1 MSLRRVLLVAWGLS
15 LGACSLFVELDDGY
29 VAGHP
34 LDAAPDAGNSRDG
47 AADAKPSD
55 AGDMDASE
63 AAAPLLEEA
72 FDDPRLAN
80 WILVGSPIPR
90 VAGSIFGHPTVFDN
104 AGDPNYSSGA
114 VSKSP
119 ITCPA
124 TGCTIAASVYVDFSD
139 LGGCWATATLAY
151 RTDLA
156 GPTDTVTE
164 TSVPDS
170 ATGSLLGMSID
181 AVGDLCSAHPVF
193 ARRHAWFD
201 VGYAADD
208 DSPGGVDR
216 FTISADDYVN
226 KWVRLEIQLGAP
238 GSAPVFLADGKVILA
253 GTKPATAKLWTARN
267 LYLGSRSSGS
277 AGKAYHDDVRVLAR

>member
-1 MSLRRVLLVAWGLS
+1 MSLRRVLFAACGLS

-34 LDAAPDAGNSRDG
+34 LDAAPDARASSRDG
-47 AADAKPSD
+47 GADAQP
-55 AGDMDASE
+55 ADASDGGD
-63 AAAPLLEEA
+63 AAAPSLLEET
-72 FDDPRLAN
+72 FDDPLLAK

-114 VSKSP
+114 VSKSA

-124 TGCTIAASVYVDFSD
+124 TGCTIATDVYMDFSD
-139 LGGCWATATLAY
+139 LGGCWATATIAY

-156 GPTDTVTE
+156 GPTDSIGDTT
-164 TSVPDS
+164 VPDS

-181 AVGDLCSAHPVF
+181 AVGDLCSGHPVF

-201 VGYAADD
+201 VAYVADD

-216 FTISADDYVN
+216 FTISADDYVG
-226 KWVRLEIQLGAP
+226 KWVHLEIQLGAP

-253 GTKPATAKLWTARN
+253 GTKPATPKLWEAHN

-277 AGKAYHDDVRVLAR
+277 AGKAYHDDVRVVAR